1 MKSSVR
7 SPHNLGWVETILDKH
22 HIDYLWKRV
31 KERHNDMK
39 GNLAGNIKE
48 SFALTDPD
56 DWFFTNVLRH
66 HVDFYLKSFGEHPI
80 RDYVHGGV
88 ELHLKDW
95 WVNHQYKHEFNPYHH
110 HGGVYSFVVWLKIP
124 THWKEQLELPFL
136 EGVKEDDKKA
146 SNFEFEY
153 TDIQGGIRNFGYRL
167 DPSREGYMLFFPAA
181 LKHTVYPFF
190 NCDEARIS
198 VAGNLWL
205 KSIEMPDGLDR
216 EQLNIK
222 MKSPTS
228 P

>member
-88 ELHLKDW
+88 
-95 WVNHQYKHEFNPYHH
+95 
-110 HGGVYSFVVWLKIP
+110 YSFVVWLKIP

-181 LKHTVYPFF
+181 LNHEVYPYYE
-190 NCDEARIS
+190 CDEQRIS
-198 VAGNLWL
+198 ISGNIWL
-205 KSIEMPDGLDR
+205 KE
-216 EQLNIK
+216 K
-222 MKSPTS
+222 
-228 P
+228 